1 MELNMSKEEIEN
13 EISMLDAHVE
23 KMIIKKQ
30 AVQMESELYEED
42 DQTDFIHDTKVLEKD
57 IKRCVKRLNV
67 LEDQL
72 MRYE

>member
-13 EISMLDAHVE
+13 EISMLDAHIE

-42 DQTDFIHDTKVLEKD
+42 DQTDFIHDKKVLEKD

-72 MRYE
+72 MRHE